1 MSNNESLANCNK
13 LKSAM
18 VQSSNAS
25 SHLFSAA
32 TSEANLIEAWL
43 EDFADSELDMRNVHR
58 LMMNGLPAVGNAQNN
73 EKSPDLIISPEGL
86 IAMTKATELF
96 ILDLALKTF
105 QSKALEPDEKKRIS
119 TQLNLEDL
127 CMAVRNEEYMDIVDT
142 VTARPSPPEKRALP
156 TPLTSK
162 SKPSSDRKSRR
173 RLH

>member
-1 MSNNESLANCNK
+1 
-13 LKSAM
+13 
-18 VQSSNAS
+18 
-25 SHLFSAA
+25 
-32 TSEANLIEAWL
+32 
-43 EDFADSELDMRNVHR
+43 
-58 LMMNGLPAVGNAQNN
+58 
-73 EKSPDLIISPEGL
+73 
-86 IAMTKATELF
+86 MTKATELF